1 MEPMLAEFAA
11 IAQGLEYHEPTVPLV
26 STLTGAP
33 VTADEFRTADYW
45 VRHVRA
51 AVRFADG
58 IRAVF
63 AAGVSTVVELGP
75 DGVLTAMAQ
84 DCAAVDGGTSVVVP
98 ALRRGRPEPEALLT
112 AVAAAHVH
120 GVAVDWA
127 ALFTPGR
134 VLALPTYPFQRERY
148 WPEPVAAPAP
158 RDAAEDRFWAAVER
172 EDVDELAGTLPAGVD
187 RESLGTLLPVLS
199 GWRRQRRELSTLDD
213 WRYRVSWT
221 AVPEPETPLFIG
233 GWLVVLPET
242 EAAWCGQVVE
252 ALRAQGAEV
261 RTVRGTANLTEDG
274 LPLAGVLSLLAV
286 DTRPHEE
293 HGMVATG
300 VAGTLELIQA
310 LGAAEINA
318 PLWTVTREAVY
329 GDHVDIAGAEVW
341 GLGRVAALEHPDR
354 WGGLIDL
361 PTELDDR
368 VAGLLAGV
376 LAGDGEEDQLA
387 VRADGVFARRL
398 ARAPLPATSSE
409 PWQPRGT
416 VLVTGGTGGLGARMA
431 RWLAE
436 HGAEHLVLVSRR
448 GPAAPGA
455 EELRA
460 ELVATG
466 VAVTVAACDVG
477 DRDAL
482 GALVDGL
489 DSPVR
494 AVVHAAG
501 VSQGTPIAAS
511 SVAEFASVVD
521 AKVTGALALDE
532 LFGELDAF
540 VLFSS
545 VAATWGGSGQ
555 SGYAAANAALDALA
569 QRRRAAGLAATS
581 IAWGPWG
588 GGGMAAEGEHEE
600 QLRRR
605 GLPALDPGLAVAAL
619 TQAVDHGE
627 AAVTVADVDWAKF
640 APGFTALRPNAF
652 IADLPE
658 VRAVL
663 ASEVAVEA
671 DTGAELR
678 GKLAELDEAGRRRT
692 LLELV
697 RTDVALVLGHR
708 GTAAVPPDKAF
719 TELGFDSLT
728 AVELRNRLTTGTGLK
743 LAASLVFDYPT
754 PQDLAA
760 HLGRELGGEDGVA
773 SVFGE
778 LDRLEAVLSAAATD
792 ELTRAKVKVRVQAL
806 LAKWENEEVED
817 SPAGVFDGAS
827 DEELFEFINK
837 DLGRS

>member
-1 MEPMLAEFAA
+1 
-11 IAQGLEYHEPTVPLV
+11 
-26 STLTGAP
+26 
-33 VTADEFRTADYW
+33 
-45 VRHVRA
+45 
-51 AVRFADG
+51 
-58 IRAVF
+58 
-63 AAGVSTVVELGP
+63 
-75 DGVLTAMAQ
+75 
-84 DCAAVDGGTSVVVP
+84 
-98 ALRRGRPEPEALLT
+98 
-112 AVAAAHVH
+112 
-120 GVAVDWA
+120 
-127 ALFTPGR
+127 
-134 VLALPTYPFQRERY
+134 
-148 WPEPVAAPAP
+148 
-158 RDAAEDRFWAAVER
+158 
-172 EDVDELAGTLPAGVD
+172 
-187 RESLGTLLPVLS
+187 
-199 GWRRQRRELSTLDD
+199 
-213 WRYRVSWT
+213 
-221 AVPEPETPLFIG
+221 
-233 GWLVVLPET
+233 
-242 EAAWCGQVVE
+242 
-252 ALRAQGAEV
+252 
-261 RTVRGTANLTEDG
+261 
-274 LPLAGVLSLLAV
+274 
-286 DTRPHEE
+286 
-293 HGMVATG
+293 
-300 VAGTLELIQA
+300 
-310 LGAAEINA
+310 
-318 PLWTVTREAVY
+318 
-329 GDHVDIAGAEVW
+329 
-341 GLGRVAALEHPDR
+341 LGRVAALEHPDR

-361 PTELDDR
+361 PAVLDDR
-368 VAGLLAGV
+368 VAELLAGV
-376 LAGDGEEDQLA
+376 LAGDGAEDQLA

-398 ARAPLPATSSE
+398 ARAPLPTTPAE

-466 VAVTVAACDVG
+466 VEVTVAACDVG

-482 GALVDGL
+482 AALVGGL

-658 VRAVL
+658 VRAIL
-663 ASEVAVEA
+663 AAEVAEEEA
-671 DTGAELR
+671 DTGSELR

-708 GTAAVPPDKAF
+708 GTAAVAPDRAF

-728 AVELRNRLTTGTGLK
+728 AVELRNRLTAGTGLK

-806 LAKWENEEVED
+806 LAKWENEESVE
-817 SPAGVFDGAS
+817 SPAGVFDAAS